1 MRYNAG
7 MESLIDKTA
16 VLLGCMTALVIM
28 QPDVASIAVLL
39 VALSL
44 TAACERVG
52 EGVSLGISCA
62 YLAAAMAFPLLLVG
76 LPLLAYECG
85 RSRFRWAQLAW
96 VAPLLAAAL
105 RVPVEPL
112 IASAIIC
119 CMAFVLAWRTS
130 TLLSERR
137 QYRVLRDSVRE
148 QALVL
153 EQRNRALHREL
164 EEAQG
169 APATS
174 APDAY
179 PSLVFANLT
188 ERELEIAMHVAE
200 GLDNKEI
207 ASIVYASEGTVRNH
221 ISSILQKTGLHNRTQ
236 IAIAYLQR

>member
-1 MRYNAG
+1 

-16 VLLGCMTALVIM
+16 VLLGCMTALVVM
-28 QPDVASIAVLL
+28 QPDVASIAALL
-39 VALSL
+39 IALSL
-44 TAACERVG
+44 SAVCERVG
-52 EGVSLGISCA
+52 ERVSLGISCT
-62 YLAAAMAFPLLLVG
+62 YLVGAAMFPLLLIG
-76 LPLLAYECG
+76 LPLFAYECG
-85 RSRFRWAQLAW
+85 RSRFRPMQLAW
-96 VAPLLAAAL
+96 VVPLLAAIL
-105 RVPVEPL
+105 RVPVESL
-112 IASAIIC
+112 IASIVIC
-119 CMAFVLAWRTS
+119 CMAFALAWRTS

-153 EQRNRALHREL
+153 EQRNRSLHREL

-169 APATS
+169 APAS
-174 APDAY
+174 SSMDAY

-207 ASIVYASEGTVRNH
+207 ASIVCASEGTVRNH